1 MSFTATL
8 SALPAPLTTVIPTEE
23 VIAEVPGVDGQ
34 MTARRTLPGHD
45 VLYAIRTNT
54 RWDVGGWTGEARL
67 PPWPTFFLPPRM
79 WVFATTEGLLLAAW
93 LAHFRSPQPLARM
106 ISFADINTATYNHQ
120 IGQLCLTLHQGEAVP
135 GLKMEPLAG
144 LQFLANIEAAAA
156 GSGSSTEE
164 DNHA

>member
-8 SALPAPLTTVIPTEE
+8 SALPAPLTDVLLTEE

-34 MTARRTLPGHD
+34 MTARRVLPDHE
-45 VLYAIRTNT
+45 VVYAVRSNT
-54 RWDVGGWTGEARL
+54 RWDVGGWTGEARM
-67 PPWPTFFLPPRM
+67 PPWPAFFLPPRM
-79 WVFATTEGLLLAAW
+79 WVFATTEGLLLTAW
-93 LAHFRSPQPLARM
+93 LAHFRSPQPLARL
-106 ISFADINTATYNHQ
+106 IAFSDIKTATYNHQ
-120 IGQLCLTLHQGEAVP
+120 IGQLCVTLHQGDAVP

-156 GSGSSTEE
+156 GAVSSLEE